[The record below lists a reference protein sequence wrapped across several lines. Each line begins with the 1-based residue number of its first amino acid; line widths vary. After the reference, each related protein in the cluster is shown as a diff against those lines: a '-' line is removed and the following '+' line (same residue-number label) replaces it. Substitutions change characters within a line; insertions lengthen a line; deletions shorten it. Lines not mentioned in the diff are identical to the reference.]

1 MQSLLTGFAAEHVA
15 DGRLF
20 AIALAALAACIIWL
34 GAAAW
39 RHRRNLR
46 AIPVRIHVAGTR
58 GKSTTTRLIAAGL
71 CAGGLRVVA
80 KTTGTEP
87 RLIRPDGSE
96 TAWPRH
102 GPPSVREQ
110 TRFFAKAVRLRADAA
125 VVECMAIRPEMVFAS
140 EHHLIRATTAV
151 ITNTR
156 ADHLEDIG
164 DYPDAA
170 ADGVRWAVPFPANLA
185 PAAAPPTPALRSS
198 AQMRGTDMIVVDTA
212 DLGALAADRALA
224 LAVCA
229 AHGVSAAIAGPA
241 MDHATSDPGGFFMR
255 DLAVG
260 GKGVRFANAFACND
274 VASLALLWRAVE
286 GSSKPVVLLNARRD
300 RPLRTQRFLEF
311 LAAREPAPIVFVAG
325 DPLALLLARR
335 AGFKRQAVRRLRSRT
350 AAAALAELAAAA
362 SPGAVIWGV
371 GNYRGIGARLIAQFG
386 APKMID
392 LTC

>member
-1 MQSLLTGFAAEHVA
+1 VEHVPDA
-15 DGRLF
+15 KLF
-20 AIALAALAACIIWL
+20 AVAFAALACCMVWL

-71 CAGGLRVVA
+71 RAGGLRVVA

-87 RLIRPDGSE
+87 RLILPDGSE
-96 TAWPRH
+96 AAWPRR

-151 ITNTR
+151 ITNAR

-164 DYPDAA
+164 EHPDAA
-170 ADGVRWAVPFPANLA
+170 ADAMRWAVPVNGKLFVADE
-185 PAAAPPTPALRSS
+185 AATPALRSS
-198 AQMRGTDMIVVDTA
+198 AHMRGTDIIVVDTA
-212 DLGALAADRALA
+212 GLGALAADRALA

-229 AHGVSAAIAGPA
+229 AQGVPAAIAGEA
-241 MDHATSDPGGFFMR
+241 MDNAASDPGGFFTR

-260 GKGVRFANAFACND
+260 GKAVRFANAFACND
-274 VASLALLWRAVE
+274 VTSLALL
-286 GSSKPVVLLNARRD
+286 G
-300 RPLRTQRFLEF
+300 
-311 LAAREPAPIVFVAG
+311 
-325 DPLALLLARR
+325 
-335 AGFKRQAVRRLRSRT
+335 VRRR
-350 AAAALAELAAAA
+350 AAA
-362 SPGAVIWGV
+362 SQWCCSMRGATGRYGHGDSLSSLPHGSPRQSCSWPEIRSHSCSPVMPDSNVRRCAGC
-371 GNYRGIGARLIAQFG
+371 AA
-386 APKMID
+386 APPQRRWRSSPPRHRQAP
-392 LTC
+392 